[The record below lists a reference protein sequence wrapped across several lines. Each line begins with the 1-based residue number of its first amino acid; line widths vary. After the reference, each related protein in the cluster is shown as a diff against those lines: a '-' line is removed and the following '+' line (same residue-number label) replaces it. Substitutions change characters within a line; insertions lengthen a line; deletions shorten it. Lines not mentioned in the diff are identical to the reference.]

1 MIFLFLAQSRAQSK
15 IAIGPRGRFS
25 DNLSPCSSL
34 SHCFFLGGGR
44 GLNINGRLWSCEG
57 SSEARCSCANNR
69 YVWINPTNWLKNK
82 KYQCIRTYYLVYKEK
97 LVWLIVWPKLKDS
110 KFLECFWCIG
120 VTPALAVWHSRGLE
134 FNEDS
139 NMVYIYLGADD
150 RFRF

>member
-1 MIFLFLAQSRAQSK
+1 MLESFPLFFFFGGFLLHKLFPFSFSFLFVFWGWVVR
-15 IAIGPRGRFS
+15 P
-25 DNLSPCSSL
+25 
-34 SHCFFLGGGR
+34 
-44 GLNINGRLWSCEG
+44 LNINGRLWSCEG

-97 LVWLIVWPKLKDS
+97 LVWLIVWPMLKNS
-110 KFLECFWCIG
+110 TFLECFWCIE